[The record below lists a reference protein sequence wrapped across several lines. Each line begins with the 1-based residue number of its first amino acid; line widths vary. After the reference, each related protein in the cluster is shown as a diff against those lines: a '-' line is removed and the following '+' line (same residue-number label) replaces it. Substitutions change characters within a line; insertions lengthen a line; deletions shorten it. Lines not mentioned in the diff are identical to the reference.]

1 MMKPQ
6 FEIVLE
12 AHIRKVGHEVIKEF
26 QYNGNNY
33 YEFVHDASKK
43 LKL

>member
-12 AHIRKVGHEVIKEF
+12 AHIRKVGPEVIKEF
-26 QYNGNNY
+26 QYGGNSY
-33 YEFVHDASKK
+33 YELVYDTSKK
-43 LKL
+43 IKL